1 MRITLIVQ
9 EQRYK
14 QNMEAL
20 KLEIAPFSITTLSTE
35 VSDLVS
41 ERLGV
46 LMLTLQGSVIVYN
59 SLFVENF
66 ALKNGVFQI

>member
-14 QNMEAL
+14 KNMEAL

-46 LMLTLQGSVIVYN
+46 LMLTLQGSVTV
-59 SLFVENF
+59 
-66 ALKNGVFQI
+66 